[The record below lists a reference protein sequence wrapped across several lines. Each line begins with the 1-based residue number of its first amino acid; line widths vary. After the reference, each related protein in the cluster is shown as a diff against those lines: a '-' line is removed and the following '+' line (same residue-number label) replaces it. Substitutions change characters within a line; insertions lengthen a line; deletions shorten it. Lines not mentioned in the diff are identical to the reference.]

1 MARRAMPPMTSGS
14 FEEGAGGIVE
24 AGGLP
29 TLKRVALGAADAG
42 VEAAGAGVE
51 AADAGVG
58 AELAAVEVADVFAAS
73 IKSSTTELGGIP
85 ANLSKSGL
93 PVGWAKRPES
103 NP

>member
-1 MARRAMPPMTSGS
+1 MPPMMKGS
-14 FEEGAGGIVE
+14 LEDVGGVRVE

-29 TLKRVALGAADAG
+29 TLKRVATGAAD
-42 VEAAGAGVE
+42 AGVE

-93 PVGWAKRPES
+93 PVDWAKRPEPDAGTALS
-103 NP
+103 IVSVSV